1 MTCKSCG
8 AEIPEGCRFC
18 GSCGAPVEAV
28 SGDTRASG
36 AGAMGATVL
45 SGEGLTADSLG
56 ATRIFEAKD
65 LGKTVIFKP
74 QEKKKPIYGW
84 LVVIDGPGAW
94 EEFRICDEECQLFLG
109 KGEGCQIKLPDES
122 LEKMHA
128 SVRLKE
134 GTLSVTDLDT
144 SSGTFVNDT
153 PVTRTELQDGD
164 TVKVGESTMRFRK
177 C

>member
-1 MTCKSCG
+1 
-8 AEIPEGCRFC
+8 
-18 GSCGAPVEAV
+18 VEAV

-36 AGAMGATVL
+36 ARALGATAL
-45 SGEGLTADSLG
+45 SGDGQPADSLG

-84 LVVIDGPGAW
+84 LVVIDGPDAW

-109 KGEGCQIKLPDES
+109 KGEECQFKLPDES

-128 SVRLKE
+128 SLRLKG
-134 GTLSVTDLDT
+134 GTLSLTDLDT
-144 SSGTFVNDT
+144 TSGTFVNDT
-153 PVTRTELQDGD
+153 PATRTELQDGD
-164 TVKVGESTMRFRK
+164 RVKAGQNTLRFRK